1 MSNDSHK
8 HLNNERLSQKQNKTY
23 FADVTFSESCMGTPD
38 NLQNFKFLKSRVYEI
53 WGGGGGSASPHYCT
67 RFGYQKS
74 QYRKSKHHFTILDNF
89 HCTKIKQ
96 NEFSTLN

>member
-53 WGGGGGSASPHYCT
+53 WGGGAQLPLITVRGLVTKNLSIGRVNIILPFWMTFIVQRS
-67 RFGYQKS
+67 
-74 QYRKSKHHFTILDNF
+74 SKMN
-89 HCTKIKQ
+89 
-96 NEFSTLN
+96 SVP